1 VSRVRVPGR
10 SARLRRFTATAAA
23 LMVAGPLAVAPAA
36 AAPSPTPSS
45 PGSTA
50 PGSSSQGSTATEVP
64 LPSFPAVPVGDPCE
78 GTSEDDPVAVLVET
92 LTPRAPTAADEA
104 FEVTG
109 TLTHCGLQPLDRLQV
124 RLLVGRKIDSRS
136 GLAQAAERPVLGSR
150 ALDAVTPERDEL
162 SPGASTPFAVRV
174 EVGDLA
180 LGRENGVFPLAV
192 QVRAVPARSR
202 SRQSVGVASTF
213 VPWFPDGPIA
223 PTRIAWLLPLVD
235 TPRRGPDGVL
245 LDPRLEESLGA
256 APLSPTA
263 RATGRLARV
272 LAAAVEGARGAC
284 DAVVEAPVEPAPPL
298 PTAPDVTAPGAPSV
312 PVPPEPC
319 RGDPVPLTY
328 AVDPDLLTTVQAL
341 TEPHRAVEEGEVV
354 EHPPSEVAVQW
365 LASVRQ
371 ATREGDVLA
380 LPYAD
385 PDVIALSRPES
396 GVRDDVDL
404 LRKLGQS
411 EARRVLEVD
420 DLLTSIAFPPPG
432 PIGGALDTLVG
443 ESQGGLPPAIVLSD
457 ESTEPATGAR
467 TPGARTTLSSTT
479 GPVTA
484 LIVDPALSALVEP
497 DPENPSWQG
506 ARLAEQRWIAES
518 AVLAAERPS
527 ESRTFVVA
535 PPRRADLLPAV
546 AAPVIA
552 DTGRLPWLCPVDLAA
567 VAVGT
572 EGCATLPDG
581 QEPGASEE
589 RDPPTSAERA
599 TSVLSPAF
607 VDELADV
614 RRFSDQLTD
623 EVLLPS
629 SEEAKATK
637 TRLLKARGRAASSAW
652 RDSPAQGRRMLGLLR
667 AEVDALRDQVS
678 LLSKPVL
685 LTGSSGTMRLTVENT
700 LRQPV
705 RIGVRLDDTSETRL
719 SSEDTGV
726 REIPANRAVDVSVR
740 VEARTSGRFVARARL
755 VDASGDPFGPPVE
768 LAVRSTQ
775 YGRVALGITGV
786 AAAVLLVAAGM
797 RITRRALS
805 RSRSGASS

>member
-1 VSRVRVPGR
+1 M
-10 SARLRRFTATAAA
+10 TAGVVAVLVTGP
-23 LMVAGPLAVAPAA
+23 LLAGPLAVAAA
-36 AAPSPTPSS
+36 GVAGAATPTPSPDRAAAS
-45 PGSTA
+45 PSATVPA
-50 PGSSSQGSTATEVP
+50 PVP
-64 LPSFPAVPVGDPCE
+64 AAPAVDPCAGASPDE
-78 GTSEDDPVAVLVET
+78 PVAVLVET
-92 LTPRAPTAADEA
+92 LTPRAPSGAEEP

-109 TLTHCGLQPLDRLQV
+109 TLTNCGREAIDRLQV
-124 RLLVGRKIDSRS
+124 RLVVGRKIDSRS
-136 GLAQAAERPVLGSR
+136 GLAQAAARPVLGRR
-150 ALDAVTPERDEL
+150 ALEAEAPEQDEL
-162 SPGASTPFAVRV
+162 APGASTPFAVRV

-180 LGRENGVFPLAV
+180 LGRQNGVFPLAV
-192 QVRAVPARSR
+192 EARAVPGRSR

-213 VPWFPDGPIA
+213 VPWFPDGPVA

-235 TPRRGPDGVL
+235 APRRGPDGVL
-245 LDPRLEESLGA
+245 LDGRIEDSLGTT
-256 APLSPTA
+256 PLQGDV

-272 LAAAVEGARGAC
+272 LAAAREGSAGGC
-284 DAVVEAPVEPAPPL
+284 DPPVEAAEGVPAPPGPGL
-298 PTAPDVTAPGAPSV
+298 PPPPVPATVPGALPVPAPPVTPLV
-312 PVPPEPC
+312 PVEPC

-341 TEPHRAVEEGEVV
+341 TEPHRVLEDGEVA
-354 EHPPSEVAVQW
+354 EQPPSEAAATW
-365 LASVRQ
+365 LASVRA
-371 ATREGDVLA
+371 ATTEGDVLA
-380 LPYAD
+380 LPYGD

-420 DLLTSIAFPPPG
+420 ELLTSIAFPPPG
-432 PIGGALDTLVG
+432 PLGGALDTLVS
-443 ESQGGLPPAIVLSD
+443 ESPGGAPPAIVLSD
-457 ESTEPATGAR
+457 ETGERATGGR
-467 TPGARTTLSSTT
+467 TPGACTTLSSTT

-497 DPENPSWQG
+497 DPEDPSWQG
-506 ARLAEQRWIAES
+506 ARLAEQRWVAES

-535 PPRRADLLPAV
+535 PRRRADLLPAV

-572 EGCATLPDG
+572 EGCATLPDE
-581 QEPGASEE
+581 QEPGAPED
-589 RDPPTSAERA
+589 RDPPVTAERSDA
-599 TSVLSPAF
+599 VLSPAF

-614 RRFSDQLTD
+614 RRRSDQLTD
-623 EVLLPS
+623 EVLLPG

-652 RDSPAQGRRMLGLLR
+652 RDAPAQGRRMLSLLSD
-667 AEVDALRDQVS
+667 EVDDLRDQVRLMS
-678 LLSKPVL
+678 DPVT
-685 LTGSSGTMRLTVENT
+685 LTGNAGTMRLTVENT
-700 LRQPV
+700 LSQPV
-705 RIGVRLDDTSETRL
+705 RIGVRLDDTSEARL

-726 REIPANRAVDVSVR
+726 REIPANQAVQVPVR

-786 AAAVLLVAAGM
+786 AAAVLLVAAGV
-797 RITRRALS
+797 RITRRAMS
-805 RSRSGASS
+805 RSRSGTTP